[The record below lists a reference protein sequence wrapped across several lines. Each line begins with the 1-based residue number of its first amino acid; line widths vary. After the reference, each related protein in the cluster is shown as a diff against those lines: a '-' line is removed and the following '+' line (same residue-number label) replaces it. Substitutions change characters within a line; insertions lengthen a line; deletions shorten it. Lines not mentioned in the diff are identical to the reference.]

1 MKIPNIN
8 TIERYARI
16 TALPDWVCPK
26 CGASD
31 AEDIIDRW
39 PPVYGPIATE
49 CRQCDY
55 GELEPGVTYA
65 HAA

>member
-1 MKIPNIN
+1 
-8 TIERYARI
+8 
-16 TALPDWVCPK
+16 LPDWVCPK